1 MQVINKPTE
10 DALVAHAIK
19 SISRAKD
26 PATTRWC
33 QLTGGLKRWTLEY
46 TVEGKELLLA
56 PDGSSIRID
65 AGSLLLIKPGT
76 PRNLG
81 QDPECGKWVRYFC
94 AFVPRTRWETK
105 LLDWPEIYP
114 GAMRLAVP
122 AKLQD
127 TIGQLF
133 DQCVS
138 ASRTAWELR
147 HEMVMNLLE
156 QILLWC
162 HTINPKNKQA
172 SMDERVVRAMHYI
185 AGRFAKELN
194 IPEVASHVGLSRAHF
209 TRLFRREAGISPRRY
224 IESCR
229 LEEAQHLLQ
238 NNSLT
243 TAEVAY
249 ACGFEDS
256 ARFSNVFKARTGRS
270 PSMVRPPTALRSR
283 SGNKQ
288 TIL

>member
-1 MQVINKPTE
+1 MRNMLQNTT
-10 DALVAHAIK
+10 DSFVAHAIK
-19 SISRAKD
+19 SISHLKD

-33 QLTGGLKRWTLEY
+33 LLSGGLKRWTLEY
-46 TVEGKELLLA
+46 TIEGEERVLSPGGTSTLLE
-56 PDGSSIRID
+56 

-76 PRNLG
+76 PRNFG
-81 QDPECGKWVRYFC
+81 QDSECKKWVRYFC
-94 AFVPRTRWETK
+94 VFVPRPIWERR
-105 LLDWPEIYP
+105 LLDWPEIHP
-114 GAMRLAVP
+114 GAMRLVIP
-122 AKLQD
+122 VKLQG

-147 HEMVMNLLE
+147 HEMMMNLFE

-185 AGRFAKELN
+185 AGHFAKDLD

-209 TRLFRREAGISPRRY
+209 TRLFRRESGISPRCY
-224 IESCR
+224 IENCR
-229 LEEAQHLLQ
+229 IEEAQHLLQ
-238 NNSLT
+238 NNALT
-243 TAEVAY
+243 AAEVAY
-249 ACGFEDS
+249 ACGFQDP
-256 ARFSNVFKARTGRS
+256 ARFSNVFKSRTGCS
-270 PSMVRPPTALRSR
+270 PSTVRPPTALRAR

-288 TIL
+288 PIP